1 MNRLEEL
8 IISKEQAQEIARTIY
23 ADIGDYIKN
32 HREEFELFLA
42 QENNNTKEDLK

>member
-1 MNRLEEL
+1 MSRLEDL
-8 IISKEQAQEIARTIY
+8 AISKEQAQEIARTIY

-42 QENNNTKEDLK
+42 QKNTTKEDLK